1 MGQAEFDDSG
11 EAPEPGREIAEEQP
25 ALSVEL
31 KNKTIGKRKKQRN
44 HEWTGDIVAN
54 GYLMILYR

>member
-1 MGQAEFDDSG
+1 MSQTEFDDSG
-11 EAPEPGREIAEEQP
+11 DAPESGRELPEEQS
-25 ALSVEL
+25 AVSGNS
-31 KNKTIGKRKKQRN
+31 KNKASKRKKQRN

>member
-1 MGQAEFDDSG
+1 MSQTEFDDSG
-11 EAPEPGREIAEEQP
+11 DAPESGRELPEEQS
-25 ALSVEL
+25 AVSG
-31 KNKTIGKRKKQRN
+31 NKASKRKKQRN

>member
-1 MGQAEFDDSG
+1 MSQAEFDDSG
-11 EAPEPGREIAEEQP
+11 EAPESGKEIREEQ
-25 ALSVEL
+25 AGVSGDL
-31 KNKTIGKRKKQRN
+31 KNKSNKRKKQRG

>member
-1 MGQAEFDDSG
+1 MSQVEFDDSG
-11 EAPEPGREIAEEQP
+11 DAAESGRELPEEQS
-25 ALSVEL
+25 AVSGDL
-31 KNKTIGKRKKQRN
+31 KSNASKRKKQRN